1 MKLYIACLVASF
13 WAFSIAAQDEANQW
27 WIGYSSAG
35 GTDPRFSIIS
45 IDFNLERPGI
55 VAEYDQDIF
64 LEGTN
69 ALMCGRDKKMLLS
82 TNGMQVWMNDY
93 GSVIDTIAYG
103 SYWESNSG
111 SRPFGFPKFNGA
123 IILPIPNETEE
134 SYSILY
140 HDALIDPQSTY
151 QLTKILE
158 SRISMNDEIPT
169 VLYQDS
175 VIAPFH
181 KWYHPGI
188 SAIRHA
194 NGRDW
199 WIIVFERSSHLYY
212 RYLLDPRG
220 IVNMGIDSISE
231 SLRSGLAYQN
241 FSPSGNYFM
250 RYDATTI
257 AEGQFISLFSFDRCE
272 GKMTFLYKLHTS
284 TGVFCGPAFSPSE
297 QFMYVDNADTLWQFD
312 LWAQDVHG
320 SKTLI
325 DINKRF
331 TWPGWLSEGFGPMCT
346 AIDERIYMISSNG
359 GSHSLS
365 VINRPDEPG
374 VSCRFIQNEIILPTY
389 TSRSP
394 PNVANFRIGP
404 VDGSTCDTLGL
415 NNQPVSSWRWEL
427 QDSTDENTIRFTDL
441 SYFRP
446 ENWHWDFDDGITSD
460 LSDPIHHYE
469 SPGWYHVCLTVSNEY
484 ATDSM
489 CRWIEVKDITSTY
502 HPGSGQDQDFTVYPN
517 PFDDYLEITPSA
529 DGYHLLDLSLA
540 NVHGQ
545 TVISHPM
552 TFPGRINIGHLP
564 AGIYFLNLK
573 ENGILRFRASVMKVD

>member
-1 MKLYIACLVASF
+1 MKLYIACFVASF
-13 WAFSIAAQDEANQW
+13 WAFEINAQSEANQW
-27 WIGYSSAG
+27 WIGYWSSSN
-35 GTDPRFSIIS
+35 TDPRFSIIS
-45 IDFNLERPGI
+45 IDFNQEKPAI
-55 VAEYDQDIF
+55 IAEYDQVIS
-64 LEGTN
+64 LGETN
-69 ALMCGRDKKMLLS
+69 ASICGRDQQILFS

-93 GSVIDTIAYG
+93 GPLIDTMAYG
-103 SYWESNSG
+103 YYWDYYAG

-123 IILPIPNETEE
+123 IILPIPHVTEE
-134 SYSILY
+134 LYSILY
-140 HDALIDPQSTY
+140 HDATFNA
-151 QLTKILE
+151 QLFFPVSRILE
-158 SRISMNDEIPT
+158 ARVAISKAVAT

-188 SAIRHA
+188 SAVRHA

-199 WIIVFERSSHLYY
+199 WIIVFERSSNQYN
-212 RYLLDPRG
+212 RFLLDPRG
-220 IVNMGIDSISE
+220 IINMGIDSISE

-241 FSPSGNYFM
+241 FSPSGNYYM
-250 RYDATTI
+250 RYDATTFE
-257 AEGQFISLFSFDRCE
+257 EGQFISLFSFDRCE
-272 GKMTFLYKLHTS
+272 GKMVFLYKLHTS
-284 TGVFCGPAFSPSE
+284 TGVFSGSAFSPSE

-312 LWAQDVHG
+312 LLVEDVQG

-374 VSCRFIQNEIILPTY
+374 VSCRFVQNEIILPTY

-404 VDGSTCDTLGL
+404 VDGSDCDTLGL
-415 NNQPVSSWRWEL
+415 NNLPVALWRWEL

-446 ENWHWDFDDGITSD
+446 ETWYWDFDDGITSD

-489 CRWIEVKDITSTY
+489 CQWIEVKDITSTY
-502 HPGSGQDQDFTVYPN
+502 HPGSGQEQYFSVYPN
-517 PFDDYLEITPSA
+517 PFDDYIEITPSA
-529 DGYHLLDLSLA
+529 SGYHLLDFSLT
-540 NVHGQ
+540 NMHGQ
-545 TVISHPM
+545 TVLAHPM
-552 TFPGRINIGHLP
+552 TFPGRIKLDHIPG
-564 AGIYFLNLK
+564 GIYFLMLK
-573 ENGILRFRASVMKVD
+573 ENGGLRFRASVMKVD